1 MASKSIR
8 ADAFSTNGS
17 TNCIHSGLRDVD
29 APLRSDALARIV
41 LRYFQRVFLKRE
53 PSEPKQ
59 CEQVGDGD
67 AEEAV

>member
-1 MASKSIR
+1 MASRSIR
-8 ADAFSTNGS
+8 ADAFSRNGS

-29 APLRSDALARIV
+29 APLRSDAFARVV
-41 LRYFQRVFLKRE
+41 LRYFQRVFPRRE

-67 AEEAV
+67 AE

>member
-8 ADAFSTNGS
+8 ADAFSANGS
-17 TNCIHSGLRDVD
+17 TNCIHSGLRDED
-29 APLRSDALARIV
+29 APLRSDALARV
-41 LRYFQRVFLKRE
+41 VPRYFQRVFPRRE